1 MGNYEISGKPQNAEL
16 LPSAQPFPRKEN
28 GTLPAMRHFPRK
40 PESVPVHGKITGG
53 YIWMAYEHTR
63 MTHERHTDDTRATH
77 G

>member
-40 PESVPVHGKITGG
+40 PGSAPVHGKITGG
-53 YIWMAYEHTR
+53 LHMDGIPAHTN
-63 MTHERHTDDTRATH
+63 DTRATH